1 MGRIFSILRIPPLST
16 FGQSLHTTH
25 TPSVLFRSIPFTSL
39 SHPRTVIVGWHCMR
53 FMLLSVQNH
62 HLRTPAAPPDP
73 HSRSLSQPNPE
84 LNCVIHDVHVHSI
97 TMTTPAVL
105 TSRLRTTGQCPPS
118 LLDTDGIDL
127 NDEFLKKVSN
137 LVQDG
142 KCRTVVL
149 GQSYVRRSLIG
160 HWTIS
165 IRLESLSHNVVDFFV
180 GSFSKCTGVK
190 LGENATVEEFQNCMK
205 VS

>member
-1 MGRIFSILRIPPLST
+1 MSRSPEIHGTNFF

-25 TPSVLFRSIPFTSL
+25 PLFCSAPFHSLPSLP
-39 SHPRTVIVGWHCMR
+39 PVIVGWHCMR
-53 FMLLSVQNH
+53 FMLLSSFSVQNH
-62 HLRTPAAPPDP
+62 HLRTPAAHPDP
-73 HSRSLSQPNPE
+73 HSRSLSQPNPQ
-84 LNCVIHDVHVHSI
+84 LNCVIHDGHAHSI

-165 IRLESLSHNVVDFFV
+165 IRLESLSHNVVD
-180 GSFSKCTGVK
+180 SFSKCTGVK
-190 LGENATVEEFQNCMK
+190 LGDNATVEEFQNCMK